1 MIDSN
6 TNKSGKED
14 FTDSR
19 ENMLND
25 QILTKK
31 SELLN
36 NLDNL
41 EKIKFINNI
50 FGIGSFTTIAE
61 LNDDQAVI
69 QTKFDDKIIKS
80 KIVQKNKFL
89 HKLNKIHMNN
99 WKRYYSS
106 NTLDGHIWSLVLYF
120 ENGEIIKTGGN
131 NNYPENFKKLRK
143 LLKVGKLKYPK
154 IES

>member
-6 TNKSGKED
+6 INKSGKED